1 MSNCDTNFV
10 TFLLLFLWFSFKSLT
25 FVVTFSFIFS
35 YSLLSYF
42 LDVFFKF
49 LQSIIFIMFIPYCK
63 NDTKLIKAHLRRIYG
78 KC

>member
-1 MSNCDTNFV
+1 MGYCQMSHCDTNFV

-25 FVVTFSFIFS
+25 CVVTFSFIFS

-49 LQSIIFIMFIPYCK
+49 LQSIIFIMFIP
-63 NDTKLIKAHLRRIYG
+63 LL
-78 KC
+78 